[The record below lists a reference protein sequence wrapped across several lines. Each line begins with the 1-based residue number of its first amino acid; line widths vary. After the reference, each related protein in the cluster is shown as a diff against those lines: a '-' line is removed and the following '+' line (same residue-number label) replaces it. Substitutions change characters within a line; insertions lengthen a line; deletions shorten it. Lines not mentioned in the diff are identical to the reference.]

1 MIHSNEKSWCICG
14 VIVAGGAGMRMG
26 GDIPKQYL
34 PLDDRDGAPILAWSV
49 DAFNRNEVI
58 DDIILVVPELD
69 IKMVEQ
75 SIVDAY
81 GFEKVSVVVPGGTSR
96 QESTAVGI
104 EAIGSTPDDTVVL
117 VHDGVRPFVS
127 DTAIMA
133 SATAAVEHGAALTA
147 RPVTDTIKQLDA
159 RGLIADTVHRDTLV
173 AAQTPQAFHLELLR
187 TAMNDARSEGFE
199 GTDECMLVERLG
211 ITIQVVEG
219 DADNLKITTQQDM
232 TIAREI
238 ARRRESP
245 VQAKGYV
252 RQEDV

>member
-1 MIHSNEKSWCICG
+1 MIRSNDKTWRICG

-34 PLDDRDGAPILAWSV
+34 PLDDTDEAPILAWSV

-58 DDIILVVPELD
+58 DDIILVVPEMD

-75 SIVDAY
+75 IIVDAY
-81 GFEKVSVVVPGGTSR
+81 GFDKVSAVVPGGTSR

-104 EAIGSTPDDTVVL
+104 DAIGITPDDTVVL

-127 DTAIMA
+127 DAQIVA
-133 SATAAVEHGAALTA
+133 SATAAVEHGAALVA

-159 RGLIADTVHRDTLV
+159 RGLVVDTVRRDTLV
-173 AAQTPQAFHLELLR
+173 SAQTPQAFHLELLR

-211 ITIQVVEG
+211 VAIQVVEG

-238 ARRRESP
+238 ARRRQRP
-245 VQAKGYV
+245 VRAKGYV
-252 RQEDV
+252 RQGDV